1 MRGSSSN
8 GRRPSVSRLKT
19 YSHLGKE
26 RRLPNEYELVTSRL
40 LYYPERGFEVKT
52 PLDAWYEKHQRG
64 SLLTARDWERFSD
77 PRETTYAKYTALA
90 LKGET
95 YLDGV
100 LESIQTTRYDRAL
113 SPEWRATLDRVIGPL
128 RYPLHGF
135 QMIAAYIGQ
144 MAPSGRIT
152 VAALFQA
159 ADEMRRIQRLAYRM
173 TLLQDMDSS
182 FGQESKNMWLRDPA
196 WQPLREA
203 VERCL
208 VTYDWGESLVALNLC
223 LKPLIDELFMTHLSK
238 EADEHDDHLLGQVF
252 SSLDEDCKWH
262 RDWTVELLRTAV
274 EDNAENRTVIHDWVT
289 RWGAMARRAVAGF
302 DFLFQRTPVPT
313 LALSSFATTLL
324 AEVGVEAPAA

>member
-1 MRGSSSN
+1 MTGPHDQRKSG
-8 GRRPSVSRLKT
+8 SRLKT
-19 YSHLGKE
+19 YSHLERE
-26 RRLPNEYELVTSRL
+26 RRVPNEYELVTSGL
-40 LYYPERGFEVKT
+40 LYYSGRGFEVST
-52 PLDAWYEKHQRG
+52 PLEAWYEKHQG
-64 SLLTARDWERFSD
+64 ASLLRGGDWERFSD

-100 LESIQTTRYDRAL
+100 LEAIETTGYDRSLAT
-113 SPEWRATLDRVIGPL
+113 EWRATLDRVLGPL

-173 TLLQDMDSS
+173 TLLQTVDAA
-182 FGQESKNMWLRDPA
+182 FGTESQTIWQRDPA

-208 VTYDWGESLVALNLC
+208 TTYDWGECLIALNLC
-223 LKPLIDELFMTHLSK
+223 IKPVIDELFMRYFPK
-238 EADEHDDHLLGQVF
+238 EAEEHDDHLLGQLF
-252 SSLDEDCKWH
+252 SSLDEDCRWH
-262 RDWTVELLRTAV
+262 RAWTVALLRTAL
-274 EDNAENRTVIHDWVT
+274 ESNADNRAVIQGWIT
-289 RWGAMARRAVAGF
+289 RWSEVAHRAAAAF
-302 DFLFQRTPVPT
+302 DFLFRRTQNPLPAVSK
-313 LALSSFATTLL
+313 LAAEML

>member
-1 MRGSSSN
+1 MSGPDAPR
-8 GRRPSVSRLKT
+8 RRPSGSRLKT
-19 YSHLGKE
+19 YSHLERG
-26 RRLPNEYELVTSRL
+26 RRLPNEYEIVTSDL
-40 LYYPERGFEVKT
+40 LYYPSRGFEVKT

-64 SLLTARDWERFSD
+64 SLLHANDWERFSD

-95 YLDGV
+95 YLDG
-100 LESIQTTRYDRAL
+100 LLDSIETSGYDRAL
-113 SPEWRATLDRVIGPL
+113 SAEWRGTLDRVLGPL

-135 QMIAAYIGQ
+135 QMIASYVGQ

-173 TLLQDMDSS
+173 TLLQQTHPD
-182 FGQESKNMWLRDPA
+182 FGKESKSVWLRDPA

-208 VTYDWGESLVALNLC
+208 VTYDWGESLIALNFC
-223 LKPLIDELFMTHLSK
+223 IKPLIDELFMTYLPR
-238 EADEHDDHLLGQVF
+238 EAEEHDDHLLGQLF
-252 SSLDEDCKWH
+252 SCLDEDCRWH
-262 RDWTVELLRTAV
+262 RAWSVALLKIAV
-274 EDNAENRTVIHDWVT
+274 EDDADNRTVIHAWVT
-289 RWGAMARRAVAGF
+289 RWCEIARRAAATF
-302 DFLFQRTPVPT
+302 DFLFQRTPVPSPS
-313 LALSSFATTLL
+313 LSSFAARLL